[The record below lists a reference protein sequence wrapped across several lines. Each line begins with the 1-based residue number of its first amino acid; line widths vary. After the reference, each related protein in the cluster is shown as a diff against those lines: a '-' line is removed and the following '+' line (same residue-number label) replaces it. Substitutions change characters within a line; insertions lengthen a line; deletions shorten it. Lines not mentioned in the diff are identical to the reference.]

1 MKKILTTACTAVL
14 TSLYFFPF
22 EFTFLPGVNTKMMLA
37 VLGLLV
43 LITSMLLRKEKLID
57 KDFIILSALAAV
69 FSIIGWISI
78 TINHTP
84 DKAYATYLISMWVWL
99 GASYFIYRSI
109 RAVHGQISIPII
121 CNYLAIV
128 CVSQCVLA
136 LLIDNIVPLKRFVDT
151 YIEQGQD
158 YLNNPLVRRMYGIGA
173 SLDVAGSRFS
183 AVLIMIAFVCNGLFK
198 TKNNNLTA
206 LYIAAFFIIA
216 IVGNMIART
225 TTVGL
230 ALALGYICISNLVPL
245 IRLNIKNKKM
255 WGWIFAILLIAIT
268 TSTYLY
274 NTDPDVRQKF
284 RFAFEGFFS
293 LAEEGEWDVSSNE
306 RLKTMYV
313 FPETLKTWV
322 IGDGYFSNP
331 RDVDPHFIGKET
343 GGYYMGTDVGY
354 LRFIF
359 YSGLLGLIAFSC
371 VIIYAAKTCIR
382 RFPEYR
388 IMFLMLLMTN
398 FIIWFK
404 VSTDI
409 FLVFAVF
416 LMLSAEEEQEYE
428 EQTRLGL

>member
-1 MKKILTTACTAVL
+1 MKKILTTACTVVL

-22 EFTFLPGVNTKMMLA
+22 EFKFLPGINTKMILA

-43 LITSMLLRKEKLID
+43 LVISMLMRKEKMID
-57 KDFIILSALAAV
+57 KDFIILSALAAA
-69 FSIIGWISI
+69 FSIISWISI
-78 TINHTP
+78 TINNTP

-99 GASYFIYRSI
+99 GASYFIYRTI
-109 RAVHGQISIPII
+109 KFVHGQVSITII

-136 LLIDNIVPLKRFVDT
+136 LLIDNIAPFKHFIDI

-158 YLNNPLVRRMYGIGA
+158 YLNSRLVRRMYGIGA

-183 AVLIMIAFVCNGLFK
+183 AVLIILAFVCNNIFK
-198 TKNNNLTA
+198 TKNNNLTVW
-206 LYIAAFFIIA
+206 YIVAFFIIA

-230 ALALGYICISNLVPL
+230 VLALGYICIANIVPL
-245 IRLNIKNKKM
+245 IKLNIRNRKM
-255 WGWIFAILLIAIT
+255 WGWIFAILIISLA
-268 TSTYLY
+268 TSIYLY
-274 NTDPDVRQKF
+274 NNDPNIRGKL

-293 LAEEGEWDVSSNE
+293 LAEKGEWDVSSNE
-306 RLKTMYV
+306 TLKKMYV
-313 FPETLKTWV
+313 FPESLKTWV

-331 RDVDPHFIGKET
+331 KEIDPYFIGKEF
-343 GGYYMGTDVGY
+343 GGFYMGTDVGY

-359 YSGLLGLIAFSC
+359 YSGIFGLIAFCC
-371 VIIYAAKTCIR
+371 VIIYAGHICIK
-382 RFPEYR
+382 RFDEYR
-388 IMFLMLLMTN
+388 IMFLLLLATN
-398 FIIWFK
+398 FVIWFK

-409 FLVFAVF
+409 FLVFALF

-428 EQTRLGL
+428 EQTRLGQ